1 MLHKYRTFVLDK
13 QIIPLQQVFVNGYC
27 YIKTAVHPPTKVSC
41 TALTLGSII
50 PHR

>member
-1 MLHKYRTFVLDK
+1 MV
-13 QIIPLQQVFVNGYC
+13 C

-41 TALTLGSII
+41 TAHMLGNII